1 MPKRRVKEE
10 KPRKK
15 ISKKQILL
23 PPIIV
28 GAATLAGLL
37 IMTFIPAPSPI
48 NICLKGH
55 NTDTFNVH
63 SRINIEV
70 NGKKKLLPDNLGK
83 QPKDGHECLR
93 VIHSDDIGDSIHIQF
108 VRPIRLTMSDFM
120 KVYEYDNKTIEV
132 IDNSSGIIKQ
142 EYLNLSNYRIDYSYY
157 SDGKF
162 ITIENLTRSPAFTDN
177 FLGRISL
184 HTAK

>member
-10 KPRKK
+10 KQRKK

-63 SRINIEV
+63 SRIMIDV
-70 NGKKKLLPDNLGK
+70 DGKGKLLPDNLGK

-93 VIHSDDIGDSIHIQF
+93 VIHSDGIGDEIHIQF

-120 KVYEYDNKTIEV
+120 KIYEHNNNTIEV
-132 IDNSSGIIKQ
+132 IDNSTGLIKQ
-142 EYLNLSNYRIDYSYY
+142 EYVNLSNYKIDYSYY
-157 SDGKF
+157 SDGRF
-162 ITIENLTRSPAFTDN
+162 IPIENLTHSPAFTDN
-177 FLGRISL
+177 FLGKISL
-184 HTAK
+184 MVAK